1 MLITWILWDRYY
13 LCFFFCCWWKTDDF
27 RRAVWIT
34 SGVGYWLRQ
43 WTVSQV
49 TWMRWIVSR
58 VTWVQLLQRITWVAG
73 HQKQHPAKIA
83 PLLKKQSN
91 FAVNC
96 IEAVT
101 QGSTQKI
108 DNLMSSFVCW
118 KTRWSCTIS
127 WRKTM
132 FHSTALSFLLLCSV
146 QTSHGLLS
154 STSVLLVTF
163 CFTVVM

>member
-1 MLITWILWDRYY
+1 M
-13 LCFFFCCWWKTDDF
+13 FFLLLLVKNWWLQESSLDYQWGGLLVKAMNCLPGDMNAMDCVPSDMGSIAAENYMSCWTSKT
-27 RRAVWIT
+27 A
-34 SGVGYWLRQ
+34 S
-43 WTVSQV
+43 SQNC
-49 TWMRWIVSR
+49 S
-58 VTWVQLLQRITWVAG
+58 
-73 HQKQHPAKIA
+73 IA
-83 PLLKKQSN
+83 QKKQSN
-91 FAVNC
+91 FAANC